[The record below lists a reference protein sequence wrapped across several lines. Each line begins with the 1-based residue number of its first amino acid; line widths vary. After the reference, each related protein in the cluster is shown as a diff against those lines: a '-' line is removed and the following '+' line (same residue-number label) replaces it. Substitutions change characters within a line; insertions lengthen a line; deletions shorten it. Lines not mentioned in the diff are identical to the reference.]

1 MTTTESIDPYLV
13 TAVKLLHSSAPDS
26 AEKLRIML
34 DNEISKNHDK
44 SKLISSLLTKKQLS
58 DEKSAPGSGFKK
70 HKPKKAEEVKM
81 FRAPTPDPDPE
92 IIPTEVIDDDDSS
105 TEKKSEIDDEMDYSD
120 FTCVTCRQIDSSAN
134 NQLFECIE
142 CHLLHHQLCHIP
154 KISNESNIGTW
165 ICSSCKGK
173 KETEGS
179 SKSAKSYESSS
190 SSSSNSSNKKLSINT
205 KVSPV
210 PEKKAEVVKKKTRE
224 SSSSSSRSRSS
235 RK

>member
-1 MTTTESIDPYLV
+1 MASSESIDPYLV
-13 TAVKLLHSSAPDS
+13 TAIKLLHSSASDS
-26 AEKLRIML
+26 AEKLRMML

-44 SKLISSLLTKKQLS
+44 SKLITSLLTKKQLQ

-70 HKPKKAEEVKM
+70 HKVKKAEEVKLSV
-81 FRAPTPDPDPE
+81 RVPTPDPE
-92 IIPTEVIDDDDSS
+92 VIIPIIDDEDSS

-134 NQLFECIE
+134 NQLFECID

-154 KISNESNIGTW
+154 KISNETNIGTW

-173 KETEGS
+173 KEKEGS
-179 SKSAKSYESSS
+179 SKSTKSYESSS
-190 SSSSNSSNKKLSINT
+190 SSSSNSSNKKLTINT

-210 PEKKAEVVKKKTRE
+210 PEKKAEPSKKK

-235 RK
+235 KK